1 MWHDYP
7 FSQRNKT
14 TKREGEYWSVFEY
27 LCVVGR
33 GLVKLFKKGQ
43 AISGGGGGGVF
54 IKQGDQKSSANYAHL
69 QLHTKWLDENV

>member
-43 AISGGGGGGVF
+43 AISGRGGEVF
-54 IKQGDQKSSANYAHL
+54 IK
-69 QLHTKWLDENV
+69 